1 MMMML
6 IMPNSFVDQP
16 FGPLDFVNLLAVDDD
31 DADVAEFPCCVLS
44 YFSLVFVMEHSCQ
57 IEK

>member
-1 MMMML
+1 
-6 IMPNSFVDQP
+6 MPNSFVDQP
-16 FGPLDFVNLLAVDDD
+16 FGPLAFVNLLAVDDD

-44 YFSLVFVMEHSCQ
+44 YFSLVFVMDHNCQ